1 MCGLNS
7 ITQTNI
13 KTPVSRNNT
22 ALHVCWHRGI
32 TISLEDHI
40 KSSEV
45 SWQYLIISTLLTL
58 FISTESNFRLLVE
71 KVQKFIGMAETLG
84 GFDTILSL
92 LLQKLS
98 R

>member
-1 MCGLNS
+1 MELSVAVSLKKIKIVKSLLIPKINLASSEEGLEMCGLNS

-45 SWQYLIISTLLTL
+45 C
-58 FISTESNFRLLVE
+58 
-71 KVQKFIGMAETLG
+71 
-84 GFDTILSL
+84 
-92 LLQKLS
+92 
-98 R
+98 